1 MAQPP
6 RLWRLPRLPA
16 DPSRAPVPS
25 ARPAPLGW
33 QGRWDELPG
42 KFNRDAIET
51 LMTGWK
57 FWVPASMVNFS
68 MVPLQYRVAYMSTCA
83 IFWNFY
89 LSLASNK

>member
-1 MAQPP
+1 
-6 RLWRLPRLPA
+6 
-16 DPSRAPVPS
+16 
-25 ARPAPLGW
+25 
-33 QGRWDELPG
+33 
-42 KFNRDAIET
+42 
-51 LMTGWK
+51 MTGWK